1 MLLARAART
10 RIVAADL
17 RGSTDEL
24 LDRTLVVMPVMM
36 VMIMIAVRAV
46 DVQFVVA
53 MVLCGRLDGVGH
65 GQGLSI
71 GADGGGFRDL
81 VR

>member
-1 MLLARAART
+1 MFLARAAWA

-36 VMIMIAVRAV
+36 IMIMIAVRAV
-46 DVQFVVA
+46 DVRFVVA
-53 MVLCGRLDGVGH
+53 MVLCGGLDGVGH
-65 GQGLSI
+65 GQSLSI